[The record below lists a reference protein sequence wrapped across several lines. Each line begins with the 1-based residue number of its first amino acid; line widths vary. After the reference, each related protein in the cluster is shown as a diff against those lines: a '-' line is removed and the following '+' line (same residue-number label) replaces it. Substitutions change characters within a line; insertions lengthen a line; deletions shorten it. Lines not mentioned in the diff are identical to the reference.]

1 MRQWENRQERI
12 HGRIWELLPWYV
24 NGTLTERD
32 RERVEAHLADCARCQ
47 EEERACRQ
55 TALAIQ
61 SAGEVSPT
69 PHPVQLQRMLAR
81 IDELEET
88 AREERARGGWA
99 RLGTLVGARE
109 APGRLRLALVAQ
121 AAVILLLVGVLA
133 WQPAR
138 RLPAAPAP
146 VAPPAAPGGFV
157 TQSAPAPAPVPT
169 VRLRVLFAP
178 EAKAEEI
185 RDLLLSVHGEIREG
199 PSPLG
204 VYTIAVPAGQEP
216 AEIVLARLRSERPLV
231 EFAGLPA
238 GSEER

>member
-1 MRQWENRQERI
+1 MREWENRHERI

-24 NGTLTERD
+24 NGTLSEREQ
-32 RERVEAHLADCARCQ
+32 ERVEAHLADCPRCQ

-55 TALAIQ
+55 TAAAVK

-99 RLGTLVGARE
+99 RFGASL
-109 APGRLRLALVAQ
+109 AASQATPGRLRIALLAQ
-121 AAVILLLVGVLA
+121 AAMILLLVGALA
-133 WQPAR
+133 WKQAR
-138 RLPAAPAP
+138 PLPAAPA
-146 VAPPAAPGGFV
+146 APPFRTLSDRV
-157 TQSAPAPAPVPT
+157 PAPVPS

-178 EAKAEEI
+178 TAKAETI
-185 RDLLLSVHGEIREG
+185 RDLLLDVHGEIREG

-216 AEIVLARLRSERPLV
+216 VEIVLARLRSERQVV

-238 GSEER
+238 GSETR